1 MAGATLILMFLCIA
15 ASVLGKDGEKAV
27 VNAGLGV
34 FNRYIFRGYEIGQD
48 SAVFQPS
55 LGVAYKGFSVSF
67 WGNMILMKK
76 PPRILFLTGRGKRAS
91 TRPI

>member
-1 MAGATLILMFLCIA
+1 MLMFLCLA
-15 ASVLGKDGEKAV
+15 ASVWGEEGEKVA

-55 LGVAYKGFSVSF
+55 LGAAFPSGATS
-67 WGNMILMKK
+67 ILMKK
-76 PPRILFLTGRGKRAS
+76 PPKILFPTARGKRAS
-91 TRPI
+91 TKLT